1 VGFAFGY
8 FKRVTTGKPIW
19 VYQIGVFAVILIVW
33 ELIVRLRVID
43 TFFLASP
50 TMILSCIG
58 TVLKRPD
65 IIQAFLTTLIEIL
78 IAYGLAAAFGVT
90 LGMVLGLSDPL
101 YRGANGIILMLYGV
115 PKSMIIPLFILYFGI
130 GINSKIAFGAVHG
143 FFPILL
149 NTLAGARSVEP
160 SMITMGRSLGA
171 NRIQMFTRIIFPS
184 ILPNA
189 FTGLRLGMNHTLL
202 GVLLAELFVSQKGI
216 GYYINLLTS
225 TFKTEEL
232 FAIIAALAAIAIVAN
247 GILGKF
253 ESRFSLWRQ
262 L

>member
-1 VGFAFGY
+1 M
-8 FKRVTTGKPIW
+8 GKPIW
-19 VYQIGVFAVILIVW
+19 VYQIGVFAFILIVW
-33 ELIVRLRVID
+33 ELIVRLKVID

-50 TMILSCIG
+50 LMILSCIG

-65 IIQAFLTTLIEIL
+65 IIQAFLITLTEIM
-78 IAYGLAAAFGVT
+78 IAYGLAAAFGLT

-115 PKSMIIPLFILYFGI
+115 PKSTIIPLFILYFGI
-130 GINSKIAFGAVHG
+130 GIKSKIAFGAVHG
-143 FFPILL
+143 FFPVLL
-149 NTLAGARSVEP
+149 NTIAGARSVEP

-171 NRIQMFTRIIFPS
+171 SRFQMFTRIIFPS

-225 TFKTEEL
+225 TFKTDQL

-247 GILGKF
+247 GILRKF
-253 ESRFSLWRQ
+253 ENRFSLWRQ